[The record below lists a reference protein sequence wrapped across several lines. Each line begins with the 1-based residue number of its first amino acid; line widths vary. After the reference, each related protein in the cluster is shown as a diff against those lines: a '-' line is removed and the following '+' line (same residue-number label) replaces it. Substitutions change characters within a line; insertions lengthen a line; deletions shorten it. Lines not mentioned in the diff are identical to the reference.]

1 MGMKRYIKDGEI
13 WDGISIVLGE
23 SRVWNPSEE
32 QLVAA
37 GYTEY
42 VEPEPTEEEL
52 IEEARQE
59 KLSALTAYNESK
71 DVNSFTVGEQLMWLD
86 FDERSRLQK
95 AVDAKEAL
103 GKTEMTK
110 VWNGST
116 YTFSIQQW
124 KLMLAALEDYA
135 FDCQNTT
142 DGHRTA
148 IELMN
153 NVQNIKDYNYTVG
166 YPDKL
171 IFEV

>member
-1 MGMKRYIKDGEI
+1 MKRYIKDGEI
-13 WDGISIVLGE
+13 WDGISIVLGD

-42 VEPEPTEEEL
+42 VEPKPTEEEL

-59 KLSALTAYNESK
+59 KLSALAAYNESEE
-71 DVNSFTVGEQLMWLD
+71 VNSFTVGEQLMWLD

-110 VWNGST
+110 VWNGNT
-116 YTFSIQQW
+116 YTFNIQQW

-142 DGHRTA
+142 DGHRAA
-148 IELMN
+148 IELMD